1 MSRETPSKV
10 LYELLVSRN
19 LEPEALGRDPG
30 VDVDLED
37 ADRFKFDWVPTSGR
51 NYGTA
56 VILMGD
62 DGVFQIFFG
71 DHLARTMEP
80 EDKQEW
86 FDFLLQLKNFAIRN
100 GFDNF
105 NSSDINKLKHTL
117 AGQAAIKEGL
127 FESWQGRGDRS
138 WSGQP
143 TEARLIIQ
151 HSRRLGEGEARHHHI
166 KSLFIETAD
175 QERYKLKFRNLTAG
189 RAMLEHVRQGG
200 NPYDLRGQHINSL
213 VEELAVLS
221 RFRRANA
228 GQVFE
233 GEAQKLVT
241 ETDRYYQQMRSVL
254 KHLGN
259 SRGYSTYFESWNP
272 AEVTEQ
278 DVIIEDFKNLFV
290 KQTIDPRIEQALPL
304 LARITQ
310 EQNSMKETEIFES
323 WINTL
328 AEGTWS
334 LPETREQQTKLIEL
348 LSKELPVG
356 PDATNATEQ
365 LYDLVGD
372 DELFDQLEQLA
383 GQNAD
388 ADARPLVIARLEQ
401 MSNAPGVAEVLAQIQ
416 QPAEEPAVQEADN
429 LATFVEEGS
438 ECNQT
443 QEGQYCPEHGLEEC
457 GVYEYTGNVTN
468 FGLEEGISIADLKKL
483 ALGK

>member
-1 MSRETPSKV
+1 MSQQTPAKV
-10 LYELLVSRN
+10 LYDLLVSRN
-19 LEPEALGRDPG
+19 FDPKALGRDPG
-30 VDVDLED
+30 VDIAVED
-37 ADRFKFDWVPTSGR
+37 AERFKFDWVPTSGR

-80 EDKQEW
+80 EDKEEW

-105 NSSDINKLKHTL
+105 DTSDINKLKHSL

-175 QERYKLKFRNLTAG
+175 QERYRLKFRNLTAG

-200 NPYDLRGQHINSL
+200 NPYDLRGQHINAM
-213 VEELAVLS
+213 VEELSVLS

-228 GQVFE
+228 GQIFE
-233 GEAQKLVT
+233 GEAQQLIT
-241 ETDRYYQQMRSVL
+241 ETDRYYDQMRSVL

-259 SRGYSTYFESWNP
+259 SRGYSAYFESWAP
-272 AEVTEQ
+272 DQITEQ

-310 EQNSMKETEIFES
+310 EQPMKETEIFES
-323 WINTL
+323 WINNL
-328 AEGTWS
+328 AEGTWA
-334 LPETREQQTKLIEL
+334 LPETREQQTKLVEL

-365 LYDLVGD
+365 LNDLVGD
-372 DELFDQLEQLA
+372 DVLNDSLYELADTD
-383 GQNAD
+383 AD
-388 ADARPLVIARLEQ
+388 ADARPLIIARLQQ
-401 MSNAPGVAEVLAQIQ
+401 MAGAPGVDEVLAQIQ
-416 QPAEEPAVQEADN
+416 QPVEEPAVEP
-429 LATFVEEGS
+429 V
-438 ECNQT
+438 
-443 QEGQYCPEHGLEEC
+443 PEP
-457 GVYEYTGNVTN
+457 VQEYTGNVTN
-468 FGLEEGISIADLKKL
+468 FGLEEGKAIADLKKL

>member
-1 MSRETPSKV
+1 MSQETPAKV
-10 LYELLVSRN
+10 LYDLLVSRN
-19 LEPEALGRDPG
+19 LDPEALGKDPG
-30 VDVDLED
+30 LDIAVED
-37 ADRFKFDWVPTSGR
+37 AERFKFDWVPSSGR

-62 DGVFQIFFG
+62 DGLFQIFFG

-80 EDKQEW
+80 DDKSEW

-105 NSSDINKLKHTL
+105 NTSDINKLKHSL
-117 AGQAAIKEGL
+117 AGQAALKEGL

-151 HSRRLGEGEARHHHI
+151 HNRKLGEGEARHHHV
-166 KSLFIETAD
+166 KALFIETAD

-200 NPYDLRGQHINSL
+200 NPYDPRGQHINSL

-221 RFRRANA
+221 RFRRAHA

-233 GEAQKLVT
+233 GEASQLIT
-241 ETDRYYQQMRSVL
+241 ETDRYYNQMRTVL
-254 KHLGN
+254 KHLGS
-259 SRGYSTYFESWNP
+259 SRGYSNYFESWQP
-272 AEVTEQ
+272 DQVTEQ

-304 LARITQ
+304 LARITGQ
-310 EQNSMKETEIFES
+310 PMKETEIFES
-323 WINTL
+323 WINNL
-328 AEGTWS
+328 SEGTWS
-334 LPETREQQTKLIEL
+334 LPETREQQTQLIEL

-372 DELFDQLEQLA
+372 DQLFDQLEELA
-383 GQNAD
+383 GQDAN
-388 ADARPLVIARLEQ
+388 ADARPLILTRLQ
-401 MSNAPGVAEVLAQIQ
+401 QLADAPGVAEVLAQLKT
-416 QPAEEPAVQEADN
+416 PEAAEPPAVQEADN
-429 LATFVEEGS
+429 LPHLWKAAAV
-438 ECNQT
+438 
-443 QEGQYCPEHGLEEC
+443 
-457 GVYEYTGNVTN
+457 
-468 FGLEEGISIADLKKL
+468 I
-483 ALGK
+483 